1 MVLQKNDARLVEEG
15 DILKLGRVRLKIDK
29 VIHKLNLNY
38 FQLFD

>member
-29 VIHKLNLNY
+29 VIQIK
-38 FQLFD
+38 FELFSII